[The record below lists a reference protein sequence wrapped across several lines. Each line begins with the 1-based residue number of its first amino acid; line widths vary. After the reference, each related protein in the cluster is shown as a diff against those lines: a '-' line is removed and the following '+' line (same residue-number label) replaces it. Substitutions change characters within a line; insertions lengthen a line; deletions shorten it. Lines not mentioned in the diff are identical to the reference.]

1 MRNDGLIFTNLWNSC
16 CCTATGDPSTI
27 RERLTKILNKSR
39 EQEIFNEERLDPED
53 ETAIADL
60 IRDLDVLIDHLE
72 YIEKS
77 ITAIALKYKK
87 SKAPTESEIKSE

>member
-39 EQEIFNEERLDPED
+39 EQEIFNEERLDAED

-60 IRDLDVLIDHLE
+60 VRDLDVLIDHLE

-87 SKAPTESEIKSE
+87 SNAPTEIEGKNK